1 VRTPCKGAPLIA
13 TFAPEK
19 PGNEKINTYI
29 YCGRKIHFLL
39 FKFLLGFDI
48 SLYFSLRIFTRP
60 GIRNCIS
67 QVLIN
72 KSPTHTP
79 RFYHFPFN
87 FTAPSLS
94 RVVKFLLRILSIM
107 HRAAAYQGAGAPI
120 IIIYLAYMCALCS
133 ASMRVIQSI
142 RFFPA
147 AAIIKPAA
155 AISLHVPLY
164 PLNKHSITL
173 WRNKEKREAQKTLFV
188 EITHT

>member
-1 VRTPCKGAPLIA
+1 MRTPCKGAPLIA
-13 TFAPEK
+13 AFAPENQVMRK
-19 PGNEKINTYI
+19 SIHI
-29 YCGRKIHFLL
+29 YCGRKNSYFCF

-94 RVVKFLLRILSIM
+94 RVVKFLLRILSIT

-120 IIIYLAYMCALCS
+120 IIIYLAYMCVMLRQYES
-133 ASMRVIQSI
+133 
-142 RFFPA
+142 
-147 AAIIKPAA
+147 
-155 AISLHVPLY
+155 
-164 PLNKHSITL
+164 HSV
-173 WRNKEKREAQKTLFV
+173 NTLFFQQQQQ
-188 EITHT
+188 